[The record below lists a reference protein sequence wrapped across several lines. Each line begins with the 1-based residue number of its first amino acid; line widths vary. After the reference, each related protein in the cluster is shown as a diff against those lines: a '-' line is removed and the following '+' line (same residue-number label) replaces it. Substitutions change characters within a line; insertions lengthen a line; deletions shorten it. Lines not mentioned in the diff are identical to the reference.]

1 MKITSRHEGSP
12 WLLLVFT
19 LPSSKASQRVGI
31 WRKLQKIGSIPLHKA
46 GYVLPNTAENLE
58 RFEWLAAEI
67 KGFDGEASVLV
78 IESIDDVPPR
88 TLEEQFR
95 QVRAGD
101 YAGLIEELGKLKPT
115 AKGVSAQLPR
125 LRRRYEEIAAID
137 FFESPLRRQTDEALK
152 LAEEPRDRSAKHRTA
167 KAVKSEF
174 QGRTWLTRP
183 RPGIDRVSSA
193 WLICG
198 FIDPRASFAFGSDAA
213 TRPDAVPFDMFQAGG
228 FGHEGDQCTFETL
241 CLAFAVTDSKV
252 QLLAQAIHDADLEDN
267 KFGRSEGHTMNQIL
281 KGWATQDIADDEL
294 LRRGMDLIAG
304 LYHSMQ

>member
-1 MKITSRHEGSP
+1 MKVTARREGSP

-67 KGFDGEASVLV
+67 ESFDGEASVLV
-78 IESIDDVPPR
+78 IESIDDTPPR

-95 QVRAGD
+95 QARAGD
-101 YAGLIEELGKLKPT
+101 YAGLIEEVSKLKAT
-115 AKGVSAQLPR
+115 AKGASAQLPR
-125 LRRRYEEIAAID
+125 LRRRYEEVAAID
-137 FFESPLRRQTDEALK
+137 FFGSPFRRQAEEALK
-152 LAEEPRDRSAKHRTA
+152 LAEEPRVRSGKHQTA
-167 KAVKSEF
+167 KADKGIY

-193 WLICG
+193 WLILG
-198 FIDPRASFAFGSDAA
+198 FIDPGAKFAFGSDPVLQ
-213 TRPDAVPFDMFQAGG
+213 PDAVPFDMFQAGG

-241 CLAFAVTDSKV
+241 CAAFDVTDSTV
-252 QLLAQAIHDADLEDN
+252 LLLAQAIHDADLEDN
-267 KFGRSEGHTMNQIL
+267 KFGRPEGHTMNQIL
-281 KGWATQDIADDEL
+281 KGWARQDIADEEL
-294 LRRGMDLIAG
+294 LRRGIDLIAG
-304 LYHSMQ
+304 LYDSMQ